1 MSSLAVLGCM
11 WGDEAKAK
19 VVDFLGETAQVV
31 VRFQGGANAG
41 HTIVVDGVKYIF
53 HSVPSGI
60 LYPECKCVIAS
71 GVIVD
76 PSALKMEIEALMQAG
91 VDFTGRL
98 FIDERACLVLALHK
112 ELDLSSEQRL
122 GKAKIGTTGRG
133 IGPAYADRVSRR
145 AIRLVD
151 LKYPQWLRERL
162 IALYAHHHLQLSE
175 AELSSQIQE
184 LQELYG
190 FLSRFVCQTESLL
203 WDWYHQGKNILFE
216 GAQGTLLD
224 LVYGSYPYVTSSH
237 TVSGGISIGTG
248 LPPSCVDKT
257 VGVYKAYCTRV
268 GEGPMPTEL
277 LDETGD
283 YIRKAGNEFGS
294 TTGRPRR
301 IGWFDAVAARYTAQI
316 NGIDSFALTLLDV
329 LSGIPSLK
337 ICSSYWLDGE
347 RLNYYPSH
355 HLDLQNVQ
363 CEYLE
368 LAGWE
373 ADISACTK
381 LSKLPK
387 AAKEYLDAVQD
398 LIERPIQLISVGKER
413 KQTIVVD

>member
-19 VVDFLGETAQVV
+19 IVDFLGEDADVV

-41 HTIVVDGVKYIF
+41 HTIVVDGIKYVF
-53 HSVPSGI
+53 HSVPSGM
-60 LYPECKCVIAS
+60 LYPEVKCVIGS

-76 PSALKMEIEALMQAG
+76 PRGIKAEIENLMKAG
-91 VDFTGRL
+91 IDFGGRL
-98 FIDERACLVLALHK
+98 FIDERAAMVLSIHK

-133 IGPAYADRVSRR
+133 IGPAYADRVARR
-145 AIRLVD
+145 ALRLVD
-151 LKYPQWLRERL
+151 LRFPTWLRERL
-162 IALYAHHHLQLSE
+162 IALYAHHHLHIKDAELE
-175 AELSSQIQE
+175 AEIDE
-184 LQELYG
+184 LVKLYD
-190 FLSRFVCQTESLL
+190 FLKPFVCQTEGLL
-203 WDWYHQGKNILFE
+203 WEWYSQGQRFLFE

-237 TVSGGISIGTG
+237 TMSGGISIGTG
-248 LPPSCVDKT
+248 LPPRSINKIL
-257 VGVYKAYCTRV
+257 GVYKAYCTRV

-277 LDETGD
+277 TDEVGD

-329 LSGIPSLK
+329 LSGIETLK
-337 ICSSYWLDGE
+337 ICTSYWLDGE
-347 RLNYYPSH
+347 RFEGYPSH
-355 HLDLQNVQ
+355 HLDLARVQ

-368 LAGWE
+368 MPGWE
-373 ADISACTK
+373 DDISGCTQ
-381 LSKLPK
+381 LEQLPK
-387 AAKEYLDAVQD
+387 VAVEYLEAVQD
-398 LIERPIQLISVGKER
+398 LVEKPLQLVSVGKER
-413 KQTIVVD
+413 KQTIVIQ